1 MSELMPYLTQNR
13 GLPATRMQTPF
24 RLKPALAHDLTM
36 SLWVGKSAGRFA
48 ECQTLSFAMA
58 RMYVSR
64 GTGAKGLGDDLTS
77 KDRNVQ
83 NTNVQNAEV
92 MVSYRG
98 GCVGSCVHGQ

>member
-1 MSELMPYLTQNR
+1 
-13 GLPATRMQTPF
+13 
-24 RLKPALAHDLTM
+24 
-36 SLWVGKSAGRFA
+36 
-48 ECQTLSFAMA
+48 
-58 RMYVSR
+58 MYVSR

-98 GCVGSCVHGQ
+98 GCVGWKGMEGARRYSDVRIPLRTIWQ